1 MDTAITTLFALLP
14 FVFAIYAANAAE
26 RSPNGRVLTVVY
38 LVFLNVGLLF
48 AGSLFAMIGLMLGL
62 PGVFEAMAEQSGQAA
77 ADLARNVNWG
87 LAGVLLLAG
96 SALGLMALLPPARRL
111 AARAF
116 DVRAESIV
124 HTAALSL
131 TATTLGANLAQTA
144 MADGLLR
151 PDLLDQITSQGAGMG
166 YADAFVFPLL
176 VLSLSALFGVGW
188 LTRRTWPE
196 VIDRLGLTTPTVRQ
210 LGIGV
215 LMTAALLALSFGGD
229 RVWELVDAAGRDR
242 IGGISKALLGGFT
255 GLAGAFAIG
264 ATAAIGEELF
274 FRGAF
279 QPRFGVLFTSLVF
292 ALFHTQYG
300 LTVATLI
307 VFLVGMA
314 IGLVRQRGAPLIVCI
329 LIHFLYNFLGVL
341 LGS

>member
-1 MDTAITTLFALLP
+1 METALTTLFALLP

-26 RSPNGRVLTVVY
+26 RSPNGRALALVY
-38 LVFLNVGLLF
+38 LAVLNAGLLF
-48 AGSLFAMIGLMLGL
+48 VGGMLMLVGLMLTL
-62 PGVFEAMAEQSGQAA
+62 PGMYEAMAEQSGQAA
-77 ADLARNVNWG
+77 ADMARNVNWG
-87 LAGVLLLAG
+87 LSGLLLLIG
-96 SALGLMALLPPARRL
+96 SALGLLALLPPIRRL

-116 DVRAESIV
+116 DVRADSVV
-124 HTAALSL
+124 HAAALSL

-144 MADGLLR
+144 MTEGLLR
-151 PDLLDQITSQGAGMG
+151 PELLDQIAARGTGVG

-196 VIDRLGLTTPTVRQ
+196 VIERLGLTPPTPSQ
-210 LGIGV
+210 LGVGV

-255 GLAGAFAIG
+255 GLAGAFAVG

-300 LTVATLI
+300 LTMATLI
-307 VFLVGMA
+307 VFLVGVA

-329 LIHFLYNFLGVL
+329 VIHFLYNFLGVL
-341 LGS
+341 LGT